1 MLFHNGP
8 RIWTSTRWLL
18 LCFGNNLLES
28 YESWWSV
35 ICWFLL
41 VSSSIPSRYL
51 EKGLQGRSS
60 LFLPFFLVLHLI
72 VMHQCNFA
80 MHPGYTYV
88 HFSRAVSP
96 TSQEKGQYV
105 SDSLP
110 QLYYY
115 VYFTKY
121 SYLSNYFKIHI
132 PLIPVVVYCSIAS
145 AEHKCYCGRVECCML
160 CDFP

>member
-1 MLFHNGP
+1 MDP
-8 RIWTSTRWLL
+8 
-18 LCFGNNLLES
+18 ES
-28 YESWWSV
+28 EPARGGCNCALGA
-35 ICWFLL
+35 ICWSHMSHGGVLSAGF
-41 VSSSIPSRYL
+41 YL
-51 EKGLQGRSS
+51 YWVLYQVDTWRKVYKEGALS
-60 LFLPFFLVLHLI
+60 LLPFFLVLHLI

-88 HFSRAVSP
+88 HFSRAVPP

-121 SYLSNYFKIHI
+121 SWLSNYFKIHI

-145 AEHKCYCGRVECCML
+145 AEHKCYCGRAECCML